1 MRSIMFL
8 LTGLVVIGLAFWAY
22 RENYRTQE
30 VAREIRALQ
39 LEIAETRG
47 ALAILSAE
55 WAYLNRPD
63 RLRDLAELNFDS
75 LGLLPMTGDHFV
87 QVDQVAW
94 PAPVSVFAQIENPVE
109 VRGILDDA
117 QGVTEGVSE

>member
-30 VAREIRALQ
+30 VAREIRTLQ

-47 ALAILSAE
+47 ALAILNAE

-63 RLRDLAELNFDS
+63 RLRNLAELNFDS
-75 LGLLPMTGDHFV
+75 LGLLPMNGSHFV

-117 QGVTEGVSE
+117 QGVSE